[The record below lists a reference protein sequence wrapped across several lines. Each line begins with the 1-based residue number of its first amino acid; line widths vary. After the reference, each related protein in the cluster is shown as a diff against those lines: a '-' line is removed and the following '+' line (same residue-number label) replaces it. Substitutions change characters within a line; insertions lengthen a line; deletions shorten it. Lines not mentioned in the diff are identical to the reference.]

1 MVAAK
6 VRRSVFAERLARK
19 YFFSPEVLCSPIS
32 QASSPGRCCWPLSL
46 IRWGGPSAIRTRTA
60 AKRAFNRPL
69 VPFRQ
74 LTFCHLALASMS
86 SAAVIGNVPLAG
98 TTSTGDRPDQ
108 FNPDRINLLVTRDT
122 DGPGQAACREPLTER
137 RAETVSSICQ
147 HTAETHA
154 GCDHAVDL
162 RQRDRWL
169 GPRGAVLGWHAR
181 TLQTRWVARPTLGN
195 EET

>member
-46 IRWGGPSAIRTRTA
+46 IRCGGPSAIHTRTA

-74 LTFCHLALASMS
+74 LTFWPLGVGEHVFGCTRQD
-86 SAAVIGNVPLAG
+86 VRNVPLAG
-98 TTSTGDRPDQ
+98 PPASSNRPDQ
-108 FNPDRINLLVTRDT
+108 LDVDRVHLEVTRDA
-122 DGPGQAACREPLTER
+122 DGPGQPACRKPLSKRRTEAVSCIR
-137 RAETVSSICQ
+137 KYITEAHARCHRAI
-147 HTAETHA
+147 
-154 GCDHAVDL
+154 DL
-162 RQRDRWL
+162 RQGDLWL
-169 GPRGAVLGWHAR
+169 GSRRLVFDRHAGAL
-181 TLQTRWVARPTLGN
+181 
-195 EET
+195 

>member
-6 VRRSVFAERLARK
+6 VRRLAAAGRLARW

-147 HTAETHA
+147 HTAETPARFKRA
-154 GCDHAVDL
+154 GLLVQLSGTKRRNATTGE
-162 RQRDRWL
+162 R
-169 GPRGAVLGWHAR
+169 AR
-181 TLQTRWVARPTLGN
+181 TAV
-195 EET
+195 